1 VSAGKLIID
10 QQATKGVKMFV
21 TDTAGTPVTVG
32 SHIAF
37 SAGFF
42 TLTGTVISIDD
53 GITEPMLQVQV
64 DNGTVQPVSASKVLF
79 A

>member
-1 VSAGKLIID
+1 MK
-10 QQATKGVKMFV
+10 V
-21 TDTAGTPVTVG
+21 TDTAGIEVKIG

-42 TLTGTVISIDD
+42 TLTGTVVSIENS
-53 GITEPMLQVQV
+53 ITEPMLQVQV
-64 DNGTVQPVSASKVLF
+64 DNGIVQPVSASKVLF

>member
-1 VSAGKLIID
+1 
-10 QQATKGVKMFV
+10 MNV
-21 TDTAGTPVTVG
+21 TDTAGNLVKVG

-42 TLTGTVISIDD
+42 TPTGTVVSIDE
-53 GITEPMLQVQV
+53 GIFEPTLQVQV
-64 DNGTVQPVSASKVLF
+64 DNGIVQPVSASKVLF